1 MADSVPH
8 SLARL
13 SDLAR
18 EFAEAYENPKIPLE
32 TVKRLAC
39 ELRDEMVAVL
49 PATPAERPSA
59 TACSVDAL
67 FGGPAVVGNWG

>member
-1 MADSVPH
+1 MADSVPQ

-18 EFAEAYENPKIPLE
+18 QFAEAYENPKIPLE
-32 TVKRLAC
+32 TVKLLAC
-39 ELRDEMVAVL
+39 QLRDEMVAAL
-49 PATPAERPSA
+49 PATPAERPCV
-59 TACSVDAL
+59 TACSIDAM

>member
-18 EFAEAYENPKIPLE
+18 EFAEAYEDPQVPLD
-32 TVKRLAC
+32 TVMLRAC
-39 ELRDEMVAVL
+39 QLRDEMVASL
-49 PATPAERPSA
+49 PATPAERPA
-59 TACSVDAL
+59 AVACSVEAL
-67 FGGPAVVGNWG
+67 FGGPAVIGNWS